1 MSGSETDR
9 VEHEEHPGRQDLS
22 CWQRLSPRSVLASS
36 GMLAVPLLTALV
48 LRVSTSEDPT
58 RGLFEAA
65 GLLAVAVLVVAS
77 AWWRWFFTRFR
88 VTEQRFELRQGNVAR
103 SFRSIPRERIRSV
116 DLTAP
121 VLHRVLGLSVVRI
134 GTGQRSEGD
143 SELRLDALSTPRAEL
158 LRELLL
164 RKEPAT
170 SDTEGRGAAPRTE
183 TRSGVELAAMRPS
196 WYGYSTLTASLLLVT
211 WTALASAL
219 SSLSDLLRAFGAT
232 SWVLERLPHT
242 TEQALSGG
250 ALWVGVLV
258 LLGVL
263 LLGGWLGA
271 LVISVEMWWGFR
283 LTLENEHTLRVRR
296 GLLTTRAV
304 SLEKRRLRGVEL
316 AEPLLLRAARGGRL
330 GAVATGLES
339 GASASGDN
347 KALLPPA
354 PRRVATR
361 IGAEVLDGRV
371 GFPPG
376 ERLRGHPRAAL
387 RRRMARAGLV
397 VGGVLA
403 AGTTAPLLGPLPWWF
418 PPVTAALVAVPAVLF
433 ARDAYRSLGHA
444 LCGEFL
450 VTRWG
455 TGVRRTVLLQRDAII
470 GWRLRQSPLQR
481 LSGVL
486 TLAATTAAGNGC
498 YAIRDVDGAR
508 GVEFAERAV
517 PGLLAPFL
525 ERRDSEDTTPTGGE
539 RTAPSGE

>member
-1 MSGSETDR
+1 MSGPETDR
-9 VEHEEHPGRQDLS
+9 AEHEEHPGRQDLS
-22 CWQRLSPRSVLASS
+22 RWQRLSPRSVLASS
-36 GMLAVPLLTALV
+36 GMLAVPLVTALV

-143 SELRLDALSTPRAEL
+143 SELRLDALSTPQAEL

-164 RKEPAT
+164 RKEPGT
-170 SDTEGRGAAPRTE
+170 SDTEGTGAAHHAGARN
-183 TRSGVELAAMRPS
+183 GIELATMRPS

-211 WTALASAL
+211 WAALASAL

-232 SWVLERLPHT
+232 SWVLERLPTT
-242 TEQALSGG
+242 TEQALAGG
-250 ALWVGVLV
+250 TLWVGVLV
-258 LLGVL
+258 LLLVL

-316 AEPLLLRAARGGRL
+316 AEPLLLRAAGGGRL

-339 GASASGDN
+339 GASANGDN

-371 GFPPG
+371 GFPPS
-376 ERLRGHPRAAL
+376 ERLRKHPRAAL

-403 AGTTAPLLGPLPWWF
+403 AATTAPLLGPLPWWF
-418 PPVTAALVAVPAVLF
+418 PPVTAALAAVPAVLF

-486 TLAATTAAGNGC
+486 TLAATTAAGNGW

-517 PGLLAPFL
+517 PGLLASFL
-525 ERRDSEDTTPTGGE
+525 ERRDSEDTTPTEDE
-539 RTAPSGE
+539 RTTPSEE